1 MDQKSSNSVFDL
13 FFSFNSNLIQV
24 GKVSIF
30 FSVKITRN
38 YFRFHHSWAPLTE
51 NLAGEKHLSLIA
63 NTSLAQLNGE
73 TLKSKSAKFYVR
85 YKKHVFQSAKNAKSA
100 STAKLPKSANSLL

>member
-63 NTSLAQLNGE
+63 NTSLAQLTGE